1 MSDFGDLTHPVA
13 RRSHLCEWCE
23 RTIEKGQ
30 RHCQYRGKWQGEW
43 QNWRMH
49 EDCYT
54 DYWDGDSYDTGF
66 MRGDGRNSEEICKA
80 HP

>member
-13 RRSHLCEWCE
+13 RHAHVCEWCE
-23 RTIEKGQ
+23 REIRSGE
-30 RHCQYRGKWQGEW
+30 RHVRYGGMWQGEW

-49 EDCYT
+49 EDCYD
-54 DYWDGDSYDTGF
+54 DYSNGDPFGDEF
-66 MRGDGRNSEEICKA
+66 MRGDGRNSEKICKV